1 MSNFRLENA
10 AEVSINLLFSKDEL
24 STFQFR
30 RLKTYIIKSHEE
42 NQACVL
48 YAISERFKKFLNEIG
63 INPEVLG
70 KKEVIIYQNFTV
82 GYTENYLYHPKD
94 INIDLM

>member
-1 MSNFRLENA
+1 M
-10 AEVSINLLFSKDEL
+10 
-24 STFQFR
+24 
-30 RLKTYIIKSHEE
+30 
-42 NQACVL
+42 L

>member
-10 AEVSINLLFSKDEL
+10 AEVSIDLLFSKDKL
-24 STFQFR
+24 SIFQFE

-48 YAISERFKKFLNEIG
+48 YALSERFKNLLEGIG
-63 INPEVLG
+63 IDPAVLG
-70 KKEVIIYQNFTV
+70 KQEVIIYQNLTV

-94 INIDLM
+94 INLDLM